1 MTFHK
6 QTFIEKQLIICFS
19 LRREYVVNGIY
30 LYDLGLIIYDNINR
44 QFISRLVIWMPK
56 RTLLCDWMQGVV

>member
-6 QTFIEKQLIICFS
+6 QTFIEKQLIICLS

-56 RTLLCDWMQGVV
+56 RTLLCDWMQGV

>member
-56 RTLLCDWMQGVV
+56 RTLLCD

>member
-19 LRREYVVNGIY
+19 LRREYVVNGIC

-56 RTLLCDWMQGVV
+56 RTLLCD